1 MSALPDPVD
10 TDDDPPLVDGRTARR
25 ERNRDLVLDAVLELF
40 AEGALEPETAMVAE
54 RSGVSLRS
62 MYRYFDS
69 TDALMRA
76 AIARNLEKVA
86 PLFEIDGLG
95 AGPLPERIERM
106 VDGRFRLFEEIAPMM
121 RATLQRAPAN
131 DLLRETLDQNLRA
144 MRRQVDQMFAPE
156 LDRLEPSPRR
166 ETAGGLDILLG
177 FQSFEHLRH
186 TRGLSGGESR
196 RVVHRAVAA
205 LLAQSPGASPPSEE
219 DRR

>member
-1 MSALPDPVD
+1 MTSALPDPVEIGD
-10 TDDDPPLVDGRTARR
+10 AAPLVDGRTARR

-76 AIARNLEKVA
+76 AIARNLEKVQ
-86 PLFEIDGLG
+86 PLFEIEHLG
-95 AGPLPERIERM
+95 EGPLPERIERM

-131 DLLRETLDQNLRA
+131 DLLRQNLDRNLRA

-156 LDRLEPSPRR
+156 LERTGEPARR

-186 TRGLSGGESR
+186 TRGLSGAEGR
-196 RVVHRAVAA
+196 RVIVRAVTA
-205 LLAQSPGASPPSEE
+205 LLAPLA
-219 DRR
+219 